1 MATAKKEEVE
11 ILSPEVIEAI
21 DKEISLA
28 LVSENLTDE
37 ILKGLEEKYMNLA
50 INGPEDKE
58 GYLIVQEARKECK
71 KWRVLGKKI
80 CEKGR
85 EESNAKSRK
94 WIERQK
100 GVESRILAV
109 ETPLENME
117 DEYEAANARKKQLE
131 AQRLAQQN
139 IERTQHMVAFG
150 ARIEAGNWV
159 LGDVS
164 YESILVSQCDADI
177 YQGIYEQY
185 KAVFDVNEQGKREE
199 EQRQEDARLELQRQQ
214 DDLKRQQQEV
224 KDMRT
229 QARISLLQSLG
240 MGAVLAGNDE
250 AFAYQNVTVWLRDI
264 EEKDVQDWE
273 VIIAGAKEGVE
284 KAKEAAKEAERVREV
299 FRERILKLKEWSS
312 NGQSVYA
319 NGGIWGKV
327 EGLVDMSV
335 EGFEKLVQ
343 ENDSYILEREE
354 EKKRQAKESAI
365 EESRRSVLKSINV
378 TPVVDGLLGKM
389 SDEEWDRTW
398 NEAKADFDNIQ
409 QKAVQEKEKERKE
422 LLNEKQRYE
431 ELVQSIKAIQI
442 PDFRSG
448 QYRGKVNIIRD
459 FIDGLK

>member
-1 MATAKKEEVE
+1 MAKATAKEEVE

-50 INGPEDKE
+50 INGPDDKE
-58 GYLIVQEARKECK
+58 GDLIVQEARKECK

-164 YESILVSQCDADI
+164 YESVLVSQCDADI
-177 YQGIYEQY
+177 YQGIYDQY
-185 KAVFDVNEQGKREE
+185 KAVFDVNEQSKREE
-199 EQRQEDARLELQRQQ
+199 EQRQEKARLELQRQQ
-214 DDLKRQQQEV
+214 DDLKRQQNEA

-229 QARISLLQSLG
+229 QARISLLESLG
-240 MGAVLAGNDE
+240 MTFNGVSYIYANQFVILAHVQEKE
-250 AFAYQNVTVWLRDI
+250 AQ
-264 EEKDVQDWE
+264 EWE
-273 VIIAGAKEGVE
+273 VIIAGAREGVE

-327 EGLVDMSV
+327 EDLVDMSV

-343 ENDSYILEREE
+343 ENDRYILEREE

-398 NEAKADFDNIQ
+398 SEAKADFDNIQ

-431 ELVQSIKAIQI
+431 ELVKSIKAIQI

-448 QYRGKVNIIRD
+448 QYRAKVNIVRD